1 MKYHT
6 RQMKNTTTH
15 KNWYKIEEQK
25 VRGKNPQILKEGTN
39 EERHSILKRPNQ
51 ERLNPNEI
59 GKPNKSLIE

>member
-25 VRGKNPQILKEGTN
+25 VRGENPQILKEQTKKDTQSWKDQTK
-39 EERHSILKRPNQ
+39 RDSIQMKLEN
-51 ERLNPNEI
+51 LT
-59 GKPNKSLIE
+59 SL

>member
-25 VRGKNPQILKEGTN
+25 VRGKNPQIFKEQTKKDTQSWKDQTK
-39 EERHSILKRPNQ
+39 RDSIQMKLEN
-51 ERLNPNEI
+51 LT
-59 GKPNKSLIE
+59 SL